1 MQTWLQLTGERGQLG
16 AGGVDASERAIA
28 RVIVV
33 GVVGVACVGRVV
45 GRGLVDGVDFVCH
58 FGGGGGFFP
67 VYLRKYYG
75 NRGMVGRRGRKKR
88 ERERER
94 EREKRKKD
102 GFYRIGAGRHDI

>member
-1 MQTWLQLTGERGQLG
+1 MQTRLQLTGERGQLG
-16 AGGVDASERAIA
+16 AGGIDASQRAVA

-75 NRGMVGRRGRKKR
+75 NRGMVGRRGRKK
-88 ERERER
+88 ER
-94 EREKRKKD
+94 EREKREKRMDSTELEQGGTTSK
-102 GFYRIGAGRHDI
+102 